1 MRLIE
6 LQIERPKSDKNFP
19 RNIMPQIRKG
29 DIKDSPFDYTKHNV
43 DIETLMPVQN
53 QRVKG
58 MHDRA
63 KRGFADG
70 SIRPIVIDKNNYIV
84 NGHHRF
90 DVALQMGIKKLD
102 VLKVNAT
109 IEELID
115 HFSNTSSDAATFEE
129 LMKQKMAK
137 AMEGEVV
144 TFPGTYV
151 KRDYVTINGVKMLRD
166 VWDYMTQ
173 DREEEHGYDN
183 NMNTVKKGIKNFTG
197 DEDPKVLKKSYQIEL
212 RNFIDEFENQGMDP
226 QPFIDELEQIGE
238 NYKSQDVTKQGRN
251 LSVKVKQY
259 LKDKKTKLTT
269 IKVADLQMDKP
280 GFDRI
285 IGDLGDV
292 NFADTTDPIVVDA
305 DGKTILD
312 GFHRVQKALNIGK
325 KEIPAYMVVENFADG
340 KKKGK
345 SRPGRVKKAGASCKG
360 SVTSLRKK
368 AKNSSGEKSKMY
380 HWCANMKSGRKK
392 S

>member
-43 DIETLMPVQN
+43 DIESLMPVQN

-129 LMKQKMAK
+129 LMKQKLTK
-137 AMEGEVV
+137 AMEGEVI

-151 KRDYVTINGVKMLRD
+151 KKDYITINGVKMLKD
-166 VWDYMTQ
+166 VWDYM
-173 DREEEHGYDN
+173 
-183 NMNTVKKGIKNFTG
+183 
-197 DEDPKVLKKSYQIEL
+197 
-212 RNFIDEFENQGMDP
+212 
-226 QPFIDELEQIGE
+226 
-238 NYKSQDVTKQGRN
+238 SQD
-251 LSVKVKQY
+251 LS
-259 LKDKKTKLTT
+259 L
-269 IKVADLQMDKP
+269 IH
-280 GFDRI
+280 I
-285 IGDLGDV
+285 
-292 NFADTTDPIVVDA
+292 
-305 DGKTILD
+305 
-312 GFHRVQKALNIGK
+312 
-325 KEIPAYMVVENFADG
+325 
-340 KKKGK
+340 
-345 SRPGRVKKAGASCKG
+345 
-360 SVTSLRKK
+360 
-368 AKNSSGEKSKMY
+368 
-380 HWCANMKSGRKK
+380 
-392 S
+392 

>member
-129 LMKQKMAK
+129 LMKQKLAK

-151 KRDYVTINGVKMLRD
+151 KRDYVTINGIKMLKD

-173 DREEEHGYDN
+173 DREQEHGYDN

-197 DEDPKVLKKSYQIEL
+197 DEDRKVLKKAYQIEL
-212 RNFIDEFENQGMDP
+212 RNFIDEFERQDMDP
-226 QPFIDELEQIGE
+226 QPFIDELEQI
-238 NYKSQDVTKQGRN
+238 D
-251 LSVKVKQY
+251 
-259 LKDKKTKLTT
+259 
-269 IKVADLQMDKP
+269 
-280 GFDRI
+280 
-285 IGDLGDV
+285 
-292 NFADTTDPIVVDA
+292 
-305 DGKTILD
+305 
-312 GFHRVQKALNIGK
+312 
-325 KEIPAYMVVENFADG
+325 ENFADG

>member
-29 DIKDSPFDYTKHNV
+29 DIKDSPFDYTKLNV
-43 DIETLMPVQN
+43 DIETLIPVQN

-70 SIRPIVIDKNNYIV
+70 TIRPIVIDKNNYIV

-90 DVALQMGIKKLD
+90 DIALEMGIKKLD

-109 IEELID
+109 IEELIEY
-115 HFSNTSSDAATFEE
+115 FSGTSSDAATFEE
-129 LMKQKMAK
+129 LMKQKLAK

-238 NYKSQDVTKQGRN
+238 N
-251 LSVKVKQY
+251 
-259 LKDKKTKLTT
+259 
-269 IKVADLQMDKP
+269 
-280 GFDRI
+280 
-285 IGDLGDV
+285 
-292 NFADTTDPIVVDA
+292 
-305 DGKTILD
+305 
-312 GFHRVQKALNIGK
+312 
-325 KEIPAYMVVENFADG
+325 FADG

-360 SVTSLRKK
+360 SVTSLRAK
-368 AKNSSGEKSKMY
+368 AKKYSGERGKMY
-380 HWCANMKSGRKK
+380 HWCANMKSGKK
-392 S
+392 

>member
-129 LMKQKMAK
+129 LMKQKLAK

-151 KRDYVTINGVKMLRD
+151 KRDYVTINGIKMLKD

-173 DREEEHGYDN
+173 DREQEHGYDN

-197 DEDPKVLKKSYQIEL
+197 DEDPKVLKKAYQIEL
-212 RNFIDEFENQGMDP
+212 RNFIDEFERQDMDP
-226 QPFIDELEQIGE
+226 QPFIDELEQI
-238 NYKSQDVTKQGRN
+238 D
-251 LSVKVKQY
+251 
-259 LKDKKTKLTT
+259 
-269 IKVADLQMDKP
+269 
-280 GFDRI
+280 
-285 IGDLGDV
+285 
-292 NFADTTDPIVVDA
+292 
-305 DGKTILD
+305 
-312 GFHRVQKALNIGK
+312 
-325 KEIPAYMVVENFADG
+325 ENFADG

-380 HWCANMKSGRKK
+380 HWCANMKSGRTK

>member
-43 DIETLMPVQN
+43 DIETLIPVQN

-70 SIRPIVIDKNNYIV
+70 TIRPIVIDKNNYIV

-90 DVALQMGIKKLD
+90 DIALEMGIKKLD

-109 IEELID
+109 IEELIEY
-115 HFSNTSSDAATFEE
+115 FSGTSSDAATFEE
-129 LMKQKMAK
+129 LMKQKLAK

-238 NYKSQDVTKQGRN
+238 N
-251 LSVKVKQY
+251 
-259 LKDKKTKLTT
+259 
-269 IKVADLQMDKP
+269 
-280 GFDRI
+280 
-285 IGDLGDV
+285 
-292 NFADTTDPIVVDA
+292 
-305 DGKTILD
+305 
-312 GFHRVQKALNIGK
+312 
-325 KEIPAYMVVENFADG
+325 FADG

-360 SVTSLRKK
+360 SVTSLRAK
-368 AKNSSGEKSKMY
+368 AKKYSGERGKMY
-380 HWCANMKSGRKK
+380 HWCANMKSGKK
-392 S
+392 

>member
-29 DIKDSPFDYTKHNV
+29 DIKDSHFDYTKEKI
-43 DIETLMPVQN
+43 DITKLKPVQN

-90 DVALQMGIKKLD
+90 DVALQMGLKDIK
-102 VLKVNAT
+102 VLRVDAT

-115 HFSNTSSDAATFEE
+115 HFSNTSSDAPTFEE
-129 LMKQKMAK
+129 LMKQKLAK

-151 KRDYVTINGVKMLRD
+151 KREYVTINGVKMLKD
-166 VWDYMTQ
+166 VWDYMSQ
-173 DREEEHGYDN
+173 EREHEHGYDKN
-183 NMNTVKKGIKNFTG
+183 ANTVHKGLSNFTG
-197 DEDPKVLKKSYQIEL
+197 EEDPKILKKAYQVEL
-212 RNFIDEFENQGMDP
+212 RNFIDEFENQDMDP
-226 QPFIDELEQIGE
+226 QPFIDELEQLDE
-238 NYKSQDVTKQGRN
+238 RN
-251 LSVKVKQY
+251 LNPAVKDYIKG
-259 LKDKKTKLTT
+259 KKTKL
-269 IKVADLQMDKP
+269 IKVKVADLDDEAID
-280 GFDRI
+280 DRFGRVI
-285 IGDLGDV
+285 DVDPDVGVDLDEPILVDV
-292 NFADTTDPIVVDA
+292 

-312 GFHRVQKALNIGK
+312 GFHRVYQAKRVGRDV
-325 KEIPAYMVVENFADG
+325 IPAEIIDENFADG

-360 SVTSLRKK
+360 SVSSLRAK
-368 AKNSSGEKSKMY
+368 AKKYGGEKGKMY
-380 HWCANMKSGRKK
+380 HWCANMKAGKK
-392 S
+392 K

>member
-90 DVALQMGIKKLD
+90 DIALEMGIKKLD

-109 IEELID
+109 IEELIEY
-115 HFSNTSSDAATFEE
+115 FSGTSSDAATFEE
-129 LMKQKMAK
+129 LMKQKLAK

-238 NYKSQDVTKQGRN
+238 N
-251 LSVKVKQY
+251 
-259 LKDKKTKLTT
+259 
-269 IKVADLQMDKP
+269 
-280 GFDRI
+280 
-285 IGDLGDV
+285 
-292 NFADTTDPIVVDA
+292 
-305 DGKTILD
+305 
-312 GFHRVQKALNIGK
+312 
-325 KEIPAYMVVENFADG
+325 FADG

>member
-29 DIKDSPFDYTKHNV
+29 DIKDSHFDYTKEKI
-43 DIETLMPVQN
+43 DITKLKPVQN

-90 DVALQMGIKKLD
+90 DVALQMGLKDIK
-102 VLKVNAT
+102 VLRVDAT

-115 HFSNTSSDAATFEE
+115 HFSNTSSDAPTFEE
-129 LMKQKMAK
+129 LMKQKLAK

-151 KRDYVTINGVKMLRD
+151 KREYVTINSVKMLKD
-166 VWDYMTQ
+166 VWDYMSQ
-173 DREEEHGYDN
+173 EREHEHGYDKN
-183 NMNTVKKGIKNFTG
+183 ANTVHKGLSNFTG
-197 DEDPKVLKKSYQIEL
+197 EEDPKILKKAYQVEL
-212 RNFIDEFENQGMDP
+212 RNFIDEFENQDMDP
-226 QPFIDELEQIGE
+226 QPFIDELEQLDE
-238 NYKSQDVTKQGRN
+238 RN
-251 LSVKVKQY
+251 LNPAVKDYIKG
-259 LKDKKTKLTT
+259 KKTKL
-269 IKVADLQMDKP
+269 IKVKVADLDDAAIDERFGRVIDVDP
-280 GFDRI
+280 DVGV
-285 IGDLGDV
+285 DLD
-292 NFADTTDPIVVDA
+292 NPILLDI

-312 GFHRVQKALNIGK
+312 GFHRVYQAKRVGRDV
-325 KEIPAYMVVENFADG
+325 IPAEIIDENFADG

-360 SVTSLRKK
+360 SVSSLRAK
-368 AKNSSGEKSKMY
+368 AKKYSGEKGKMY
-380 HWCANMKSGRKK
+380 HWCANMKAGRKK
-392 S
+392 

>member
-1 MRLIE
+1 MRLLE
-6 LQIERPKSDKNFP
+6 LRIERPKSDKNFP

-29 DIKDSPFDYTKHNV
+29 DIKDSPFEMSKGKIDITK
-43 DIETLMPVQN
+43 LKPVQA

-70 SIRPIVIDKNNYIV
+70 SIRPIIVDKDNYIV

-90 DVALQMGIKKLD
+90 DIALEMGMKKVKVIKVD
-102 VLKVNAT
+102 AT
-109 IEELID
+109 VEDLID
-115 HFSNTSSDAATFEE
+115 HFSNTSSDAPTFEE
-129 LMKQKMAK
+129 LMKQKLAK

-144 TFPGTYV
+144 TFPGTFV
-151 KRDYVTINGVKMLRD
+151 KREYVTINGVKMLKD
-166 VWDYMTQ
+166 VWEYMSQ
-173 DREEEHGYDN
+173 DREQEHGYDN
-183 NMNTVKKGIKNFTG
+183 NMNTVKKSISNFTG
-197 DEDPKVLKKSYQIEL
+197 EEDPKILKKAYQVEL
-212 RNFIDEFENQGMDP
+212 RNFIDEFENQDMDP
-226 QPFIDELEQIGE
+226 QPFIDELEQIE
-238 NYKSQDVTKQGRN
+238 
-251 LSVKVKQY
+251 
-259 LKDKKTKLTT
+259 
-269 IKVADLQMDKP
+269 
-280 GFDRI
+280 
-285 IGDLGDV
+285 
-292 NFADTTDPIVVDA
+292 
-305 DGKTILD
+305 
-312 GFHRVQKALNIGK
+312 
-325 KEIPAYMVVENFADG
+325 ENFADG